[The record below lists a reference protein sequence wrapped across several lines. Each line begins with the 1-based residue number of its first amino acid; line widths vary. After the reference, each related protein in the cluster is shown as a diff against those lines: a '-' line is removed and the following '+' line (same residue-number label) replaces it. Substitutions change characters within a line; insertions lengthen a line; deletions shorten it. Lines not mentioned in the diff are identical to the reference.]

1 MSELSNKLTNLRE
14 QKGWTKTYVAK
25 KLGISNL
32 GTYANYEYGIR
43 EPDLQMLT
51 KISDIYGVTTD
62 YLLGNNKTPKWATKK
77 DTIDLKDFL
86 EANEGSMTYGG
97 EDLTEEE
104 KQQVRVAM
112 ATIFWKRHKH
122 D

>member
-1 MSELSNKLTNLRE
+1 MTIGKRIANLRK
-14 QKGWTKTYVAK
+14 QKSLTQPMLADAMNVSQSTIASWESDRRSVSNDDLI
-25 KLGISNL
+25 KL
-32 GTYANYEYGIR
+32 
-43 EPDLQMLT
+43 
-51 KISDIYGVTTD
+51 SDYFGVTTD
-62 YLLGNNKTPKWATKK
+62 YLLGKNGTPKWANEK
-77 DTIDLKDFL
+77 DTKDLQDFL
-86 EANEGSMTYGG
+86 DANEGSMTYGG

>member
-32 GTYANYEYGIR
+32 GTYANYEYGTR

-62 YLLGNNKTPKWATKK
+62 YLLGKNKTPKWATKK

>member
-14 QKGWTKTYVAK
+14 QKGWTKTYVAN

-32 GTYANYEYGIR
+32 GTYANYEYGTR

-62 YLLGNNKTPKWATKK
+62 YLLGNNKTPKWANEK
-77 DTIDLKDFL
+77 DTKDLQDFL
-86 EANEGSMTYGG
+86 DANEGSMTYGG

>member
-32 GTYANYEYGIR
+32 GTYANYEYGTR

-77 DTIDLKDFL
+77 DTIDLKDFI